1 MKEIK
6 IDEGFEVL
14 SDIIKNMDDE
24 NISLEDSFKLYND
37 GIETIKN
44 LTKVLDETEEK
55 VRIINEE
62 KI

>member
-14 SDIIKNMDDE
+14 SDIIKKMDDE

-37 GIETIKN
+37 GIETIKK
-44 LTKVLDETEEK
+44 LAKVLDETEEK
-55 VRIINEE
+55 VRIINED

>member
-14 SDIIKNMDDE
+14 SDIIKKMDDE

>member
-14 SDIIKNMDDE
+14 SDIIKKMYDE